1 MQPDTPQGKCPQ
13 ALSLRLGIRQ
23 SGCQGS
29 LTWCMLNI
37 AILAGSNHILVAGAD
52 RIGEDGLHV
61 GAYGV
66 DGGSTCSEQG
76 QRGS

>member
-13 ALSLRLGIRQ
+13 ALSLRLGVRQ
-23 SGCQGS
+23 GN

-37 AILAGSNHILVAGAD
+37 AILAGSNHILVGGAD
-52 RIGEDGLHV
+52 RIGEDGLHA

-66 DGGSTCSEQG
+66 D
-76 QRGS
+76 